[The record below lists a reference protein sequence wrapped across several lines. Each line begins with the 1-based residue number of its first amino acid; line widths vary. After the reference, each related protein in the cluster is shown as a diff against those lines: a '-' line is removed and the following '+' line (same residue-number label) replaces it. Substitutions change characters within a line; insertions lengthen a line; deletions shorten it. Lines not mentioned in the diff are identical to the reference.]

1 MSEAT
6 SIGSALAVAVLAFV
20 VCLRRRGL
28 ADPLVAIMAFYLFF
42 AFGPVLNYMV
52 GAPIYFGTKI
62 DYVPEAAWIFALGM
76 LGLAA
81 PAWFIALRREAF
93 QGSARRGSPLAP
105 ILRPAHLV
113 MGLVSVALVLRA
125 LASGVGDK
133 VNIIAAV
140 GPSLHYP
147 YLLVELYLT
156 AFYFHTGSGAPDR
169 LAWRFNIAAYLV
181 YCVLTGERD
190 FIFTMVGVMIVH
202 ALLRPVGARAWP
214 LVVGGG
220 VLAVLGTA
228 MFFLR
233 DANQEFASPWV
244 ALLNQGS
251 LLFVNTFTLFLLDG
265 QVEHFWG
272 ETYLLAL
279 GNLIPGVGV
288 SFNLP
293 DWLRDHYAYASSS
306 GYGFGLDAEGFLN
319 FGWIGVFATFL
330 AIGLLQRRTFNMRR
344 ARDFVVYYA
353 VFFSGFT
360 MYCLRNDSI
369 ALFKG
374 HLYAVVAYWALQ
386 SLAQFLPRDR
396 TAATGR
402 RGGRVGES
410 RGSR

>member
-1 MSEAT
+1 MSEDAT
-6 SIGSALAVAVLAFV
+6 TLAALVVAVLLFV
-20 VCLRRRGL
+20 ACLRRCGL

-42 AFGPVLNYMV
+42 AFGPVLNHLL

-62 DYVPEAAWIFALGM
+62 HYIPQAAGIFTLGM
-76 LGLAA
+76 LGLGL
-81 PAWFIALRREAF
+81 PAWFIPLRRQAF
-93 QGSARRGSPLAP
+93 QADARRPSPLAP

-113 MGLVSVALVLRA
+113 MGLVSAALVLRA
-125 LASGVGDK
+125 LAAGTADK
-133 VNIIAAV
+133 VAIIGAV

-147 YLLVELYLT
+147 YLLIELYLT
-156 AFYFHTGSGAPDR
+156 AFYFHTGRGAPDR
-169 LAWRFNIAAYLV
+169 LAWRFNTAAYLT

-202 ALLRPVGARAWP
+202 ALLRPREARAWP
-214 LVVGGG
+214 LVLGGLLLG
-220 VLAVLGTA
+220 ALGTA

-233 DANQEFASPWV
+233 DANQEFSSPWV

-265 QVEHFWG
+265 QVGHFWG

-279 GNLIPGVGV
+279 ANLIPGVGV

-293 DWLRDHYAYASSS
+293 DWLRDQYAYASSS
-306 GYGFGLDAEGFLN
+306 GYGYGLDAEGYLN
-319 FGWIGVFATFL
+319 FGWLGVFATFL

-344 ARDFVVYYA
+344 ARDFVIYYA
-353 VFFSGFT
+353 VFLSGFT

-374 HLYAVVAYWALQ
+374 HLYAVVAYAALRW
-386 SLAQFLPRDR
+386 LAQFLPREPR
-396 TAATGR
+396 SAPR
-402 RGGRVGES
+402 S
-410 RGSR
+410 